1 MFVSYNICE
10 KCYKP
15 IAVQRYIDNCISQ
28 LPRLTLLAYKK
39 IELMNMPQHRAC
51 LYVEG
56 LTVFIS
62 LLSTWYNLSHLKYCL
77 VACIPQRTCGT
88 FHTIQ

>member
-1 MFVSYNICE
+1 MYYMCE

-28 LPRLTLLAYKK
+28 LPRLTLLAYKQ
-39 IELMNMPQHRAC
+39 IELMNMLSEQSLFVCR
-51 LYVEG
+51 G

-62 LLSTWYNLSHLKYCL
+62 FLALGIIWSPLKYCL
-77 VACIPQRTCGT
+77 VACIPQRPFGT